1 MRELIKNKK
10 LILQHIPGKGSWTYH
25 IIVPNTKDIKGK
37 WGYMK
42 VSGKID
48 GYEIKNKNLAPVK
61 TGDKILSVNN
71 TIRKAINKTGG
82 DEVNVTLYLEVDN
95 KLIKKSEVIEC
106 FEVAGVLE
114 NFKSLSIA
122 EQDNMIS
129 NIILQADAN
138 VQEKVIVNHIN
149 KLHLHSLKN
158 QHNTP

>member
-48 GYEIKNKNLAPVK
+48 GYEIRNKNLAPV
-61 TGDKILSVNN
+61 TNSDKILSVNS

-82 DEVNVTLYLEVDN
+82 DEVNVTLYLELDN
-95 KLIKKSEVIEC
+95 RINKTEVIEC
-106 FEVAGVLE
+106 FEAAGVLE
-114 NFKSLSIA
+114 NFKSLSIE
-122 EQDNMIS
+122 EQDNITS
-129 NIILQADAN
+129 KILLQADENA
-138 VQEKVIVNHIN
+138 QEKAIKAQIG
-149 KLHLHSLKN
+149 KLYGMQRKN
-158 QHNTP
+158 